1 VRRGSYVLDIK
12 LNRACELEIG
22 RLGRFRFRPGPYFYV
37 GSAMGGLDGR
47 LARHARGGPLR
58 WHVDY
63 LLTEAKLAGAWTV
76 VSEDRLE
83 CRIARALSRILGL
96 SVPRFGASDCRC
108 PGHLFHGTRC
118 RDVGEALERSAAVEA
133 EYWRP

>member
-1 VRRGSYVLDIK
+1 MLDIE
-12 LNRACELEIG
+12 LGRACELEVG
-22 RLGRFRFRPGPYFYV
+22 RLGTFRFDSGPYFYV

-63 LLTEAKLAGAWTV
+63 LLAKARLAGAWTV

-83 CRIARALSRILGL
+83 CRIAKALSQVLELPI
-96 SVPRFGASDCRC
+96 PRFGASDCRC
-108 PGHLFHGTRC
+108 PGHLFHGPR
-118 RDVGEALERSAAVEA
+118 RVEVGAVVERSAAVQA